1 MPAMRRTVLFVTA
14 LYTSAVACVGG
25 RNLDAGSEE
34 EPVVVVI
41 VADDDGGSSVGG
53 SGVGGMAEGGVGGE
67 GAGGQGGRGGGIMPL
82 ECLTCIGIECP
93 DAVGC
98 VTDPTCIQGVVCAVG
113 QCLGGGGTPD
123 FMCLLDCFDGDIDA
137 ALSAV
142 DALTCIGGSCSDTC
156 GNLIPF
162 P

>member
-1 MPAMRRTVLFVTA
+1 MRRTTLLVSATA
-14 LYTSAVACVGG
+14 LYTMAVACGGG
-25 RNLDAGSEE
+25 RNLDAGADD

-41 VADDDGGSSVGG
+41 VTDDDDGGPSVGG
-53 SGVGGMAEGGVGGE
+53 GGLGGMSEGGFGGE
-67 GAGGQGGRGGGIMPL
+67 GGAGEGGGGGIMPI
-82 ECLTCIGIECP
+82 ECLTCIGTECP
-93 DAVGC
+93 DAIGC
-98 VTDPTCIQGVVCAVG
+98 VTDPTCIQGVVCAVS
-113 QCLGGGGTPD
+113 QCLGGGGMPD

-142 DALTCIGGSCSDTC
+142 DALTCIAGSCSDAC